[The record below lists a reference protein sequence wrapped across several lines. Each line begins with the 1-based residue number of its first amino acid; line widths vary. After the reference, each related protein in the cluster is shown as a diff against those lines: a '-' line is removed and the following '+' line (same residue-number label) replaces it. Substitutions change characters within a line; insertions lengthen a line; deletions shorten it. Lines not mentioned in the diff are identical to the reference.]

1 MLHELVLEGRIVNP
15 EWIEEAQLGIDG
27 GIITELRKQ
36 GLRGEQQ
43 VDTRGCYI
51 FPGFVDPHVHL
62 REDGSHLWAYK
73 EDFASGTAA
82 ALHGGVTTVVDMP
95 NTPEPGITAERI
107 REKKELA
114 RAQSRGA
121 LEILFCGGVTP
132 RTVDALAALRPE
144 VVAYKL
150 YLVDTGG
157 LYLDPASLP
166 AALRAV
172 AAAAQPAIVHAEDQ
186 ALLTQRGAQEA
197 TSDEDRSRRSLD
209 YAALRPPEAEVLAV
223 ERVLAAAASVPHLSL
238 NIAHVSVYESIERI
252 KRFANVHCEVT
263 PHHLFFSRDD
273 ALQRPGF
280 LKTNPPVRTEDNR
293 QRLLASFK
301 AGAIDF
307 LASDHAPH
315 TSEEKARD
323 LLDAPAGV
331 PHLDTY
337 GNFVSWLL
345 VNCGVHPTLIARAC
359 AYRPARFLGLRDR
372 GRIEVGTRADLAIL
386 DLQQTVRIS
395 RERLYTR
402 CGWSPFE
409 GYEFPGTVKHTISN
423 GTVMSDYDEV
433 LLF

>member
-15 EWIEEAQLGIDG
+15 DGIEEAHLGIDG
-27 GIITELRKQ
+27 GRITAFSKQ
-36 GLRGEQQ
+36 VLRGEEQ

-62 REDGSHLWAYK
+62 REDGSHHWAYK

-107 REKKELA
+107 REKKEIA
-114 RAQSRGA
+114 RAQSRCA
-121 LEILFCGGVTP
+121 LEILFCAGVTE
-132 RTVDALAALRPE
+132 RTVNGLAALQPE

-150 YLVDTGG
+150 YLVETAG

-172 AAAAQPAIVHAEDQ
+172 AATARPAIVHAEDQ
-186 ALLTQRGAQEA
+186 ALLTQQRAQEA
-197 TSDEDRSRRSLD
+197 ASADDRSLRPRD
-209 YAALRPPEAEVLAV
+209 HAALRPPEAEVVAV
-223 ERVLAAAASVPHLSL
+223 ERVLAAAANVPHLSL
-238 NIAHVSVYESIERI
+238 NIAHVSVHDSIARL
-252 KRFANVHCEVT
+252 KRFANVQCEVT
-263 PHHLFFSRDD
+263 PHHLFFTRED
-273 ALQRPGF
+273 ALQRQGF

-293 QRLLASFK
+293 QRLLAAFK

-315 TSEEKARD
+315 TREEKARD

-345 VNCGVHPTLIARAC
+345 VNCGAHPTHIARAC
-359 AYRPARFLGLRDR
+359 AYQPARFLGLRDR
-372 GRIEVGTRADLAIL
+372 GRIEVGARADLTIL
-386 DLQQTVRIS
+386 DLQHPARIS
-395 RERLYTR
+395 CERLYTR

-409 GYEFPGTVKHTISN
+409 GYEFPGTVKHTISH
-423 GTVMSDYDEV
+423 GAIMSEYDEV
-433 LLF
+433 RVF

>member
-15 EWIEEAQLGIDG
+15 DGIEEAQLGIDSG
-27 GIITELRKQ
+27 RITALSKQ
-36 GLRGEQQ
+36 SLRGEEQ

-62 REDGSHLWAYK
+62 REDGSHHWAYK
-73 EDFASGTAA
+73 EDFASGAAA

-107 REKKELA
+107 RAKKELA

-121 LEILFCGGVTP
+121 LEILFCAGVTE
-132 RTVDALAALRPE
+132 RTVTGLAALQPE

-150 YLVDTGG
+150 YLVETAG

-172 AAAAQPAIVHAEDQ
+172 AASARPAIVHAEDQ
-186 ALLTQRGAQEA
+186 ALLTQQRAQEA
-197 TSDEDRSRRSLD
+197 ASADDRSPRSRD
-209 YAALRPPEAEVLAV
+209 HAALRPPEAEVVAV
-223 ERVLAAAASVPHLSL
+223 ERVLAAAANVPHLSL
-238 NIAHVSVYESIERI
+238 NVAHVSVHDSIARI
-252 KRFANVHCEVT
+252 KRFAKVQCEVT
-263 PHHLFFSRDD
+263 PHHLFFTRED
-273 ALQRPGF
+273 ALQRQGF
-280 LKTNPPVRTEDNR
+280 LKTNPPVRTEENR
-293 QRLLASFK
+293 QRLLAAFK

-315 TSEEKARD
+315 TREEKARD

-345 VNCGVHPTLIARAC
+345 VNCGVHPSLIARTC
-359 AYRPARFLGLRDR
+359 AYQPARFLGLRDR
-372 GRIEVGTRADLAIL
+372 GRIEVGARADLTIL
-386 DLQQTVRIS
+386 ELQHPVRIS

-409 GYEFPGTVKHTISN
+409 GFEFPGTVKHTISH
-423 GTVMSDYDEV
+423 GAVLSEYDEV
-433 LLF
+433 RLS